1 MGERNLTVHFRVGSA
16 LFGQPAY
23 RFFSRG
29 EEFSLGIYDTHFW
42 GMVKLAAVTA
52 AVATYRIGMILMR
65 PQVAVESASVAIQT
79 RRGKRNEL

>member
-16 LFGQPAY
+16 LFRQPAY

-42 GMVKLAAVTA
+42 GMVKLAAV
-52 AVATYRIGMILMR
+52 AT
-65 PQVAVESASVAIQT
+65 E
-79 RRGKRNEL
+79 